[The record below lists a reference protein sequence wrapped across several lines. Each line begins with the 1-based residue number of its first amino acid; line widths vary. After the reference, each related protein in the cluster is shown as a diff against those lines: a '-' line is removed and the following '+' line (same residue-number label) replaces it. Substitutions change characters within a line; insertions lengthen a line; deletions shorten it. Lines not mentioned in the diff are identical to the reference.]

1 MTEIGSRQDLDEAVE
16 AFKDNPNM
24 HNQSVLERA
33 MRVYQCNVTA
43 VEPVMAPH
51 NHGNIGIVFP
61 RDCQT
66 CKAQSFFSGRR
77 LD

>member
-33 MRVYQCNVTA
+33 MRVYQCNKTA
-43 VEPVMAPH
+43 VEPVLIAKPH
-51 NHGNIGIVFP
+51 NHGNIGTVFP
-61 RDCQT
+61 PWLP
-66 CKAQSFFSGRR
+66 R
-77 LD
+77 LLFV